1 MGVSYINDIKGDAL
15 EVDSF
20 SLPGSLLLTFLRRES
35 QGTKLLC
42 RRLELVILLDKFK
55 LQTTRWEVV
64 IRS

>member
-1 MGVSYINDIKGDAL
+1 MGVSYINDIKGDVL

-42 RRLELVILLDKFK
+42 GRLEVILLDKLSYK
-55 LQTTRWEVV
+55 QHGGRL
-64 IRS
+64 

>member
-1 MGVSYINDIKGDAL
+1 MGVPYINDIKADVL

-35 QGTKLLC
+35 QGTKLVC
-42 RRLELVILLDKFK
+42 GRLELVILLDKFK